1 MEKLKNMDILRIEDL
16 SIVLKQDNKNL
27 FKNFNLSVSEG
38 EIIGI
43 FAQTGS
49 GKSTLLNVI
58 SGINLSDNFIV
69 QGKIEVNQNNQN
81 NQNNDNNEKTGISYV
96 FQDNRLLKNLSVIE
110 NINLVLKKSEKES
123 KNKIE
128 TLLEKLWLEEK
139 INEKVKN
146 LSGGEKQRV
155 SIARAFAYPSK
166 LLLMDEPFSS
176 QDEGKK
182 SQLIEITKNIIE
194 KEKRCAIIV
203 SHNKKELEQICT
215 SIIEQNMFC
224 CK

>member
-69 QGKIEVNQNNQN
+69 QGKIEV